1 VPFNTRET
9 VAFETPAR
17 IETSSIVAIR
27 RFLITRDL
35 AQFTT
40 VIQRDMS
47 LTTAKTIAI
56 TLFAEILWKAFS
68 DP

>member
-1 VPFNTRET
+1 MNSSAPL
-9 VAFETPAR
+9 APAHHGS
-17 IETSSIVAIR
+17 ESSIVAIR
-27 RFLITRDL
+27 RFLITRDW